1 MRSGCAA
8 LLFSCATGCPK
19 TALLAF
25 GSRAFARFLIAGQK
39 NASRENVLQCG
50 LKTDQ
55 KQRFNLL

>member
-19 TALLAF
+19 TALLAL

-39 NASRENVLQCG
+39 MSAASTFLTCG